1 MTRPKPSLTS
11 GSKICASSASPT
23 SVSGTSSPRS
33 LIARISALLSS
44 RDDLQDSQRQAI
56 RQLSHYHIVLVEYV
70 AQA

>member
-1 MTRPKPSLTS
+1 MTRPRPSLTS

-44 RDDLQDSQRQAI
+44 RDDLQHNLAAVDNCNHS
-56 RQLSHYHIVLVEYV
+56 VLGDVLLMPV
-70 AQA
+70 T